1 MLMTLH
7 ATPLSLVKSV
17 PMLEQQMLR
26 VVCIIFF
33 IIECQKMI
41 SYQEFNIDMI
51 INTRLSNIRLLYLQE
66 LLFVLMTLHAM
77 PLSRVKSVTM
87 LEQEMLRVVCTVF
100 LIIECQ
106 KMKSYQEL

>member
-1 MLMTLH
+1 MKNFSNTDMMINTRLPNIGLLYLQELLFVLMTLH

-41 SYQEFNIDMI
+41 SYQE
-51 INTRLSNIRLLYLQE
+51 L
-66 LLFVLMTLHAM
+66 
-77 PLSRVKSVTM
+77 
-87 LEQEMLRVVCTVF
+87 
-100 LIIECQ
+100 
-106 KMKSYQEL
+106 